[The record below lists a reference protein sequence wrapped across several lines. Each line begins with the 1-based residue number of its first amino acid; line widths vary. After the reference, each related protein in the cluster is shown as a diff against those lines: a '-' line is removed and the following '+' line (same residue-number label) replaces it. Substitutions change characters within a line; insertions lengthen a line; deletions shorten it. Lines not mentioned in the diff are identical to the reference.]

1 MYVDAAN
8 ESIAARGANGVHKG
22 LQKPVVGGVGAAEE
36 RRILGEIKGDSS
48 LEKEGS
54 GYIPAGPKPDDAPSN
69 TGGGVYRALYW
80 SRIERNTVAHRVE
93 ILHGEASPRRL
104 GATEWNLNHR
114 GGRSNMS
121 KHTATRP
128 ARSADIVSSDRWI
141 VT

>member
-1 MYVDAAN
+1 MCVNASN
-8 ESIAARGANGVHKG
+8 ERVAARGADSIHKG
-22 LQKPVVGGVGAAEE
+22 FQEPIVVGVGAAKE

-54 GYIPAGPKPDDAPSN
+54 GYIPAGPKPNHTPSI
-69 TGGGVYRALYW
+69 TGGSVYRALYW
-80 SRIERNTVAHRVE
+80 NRIERNTIAYRVE
-93 ILHGEASPRRL
+93 ILHGEAPPRRL
-104 GATEWNLNHR
+104 GETEWNLNHR

-141 VT
+141 VA